1 MNQCNIRNLCNNR
14 TITKKHF
21 NNTTTPCTLSHSSG
35 MAVMTGYPTPIQY
48 FPYQEPINV
57 SENTNLRQ
65 LYKRS
70 YWNYSPNANIPN
82 KTTGEINDATSR
94 LHRIKSKNLGKT
106 VYKVGLPQDA
116 LISTK
121 SYDPSLVKTTIQR
134 VRNSI

>member
-1 MNQCNIRNLCNNR
+1 
-14 TITKKHF
+14 
-21 NNTTTPCTLSHSSG
+21 

-70 YWNYSPNANIPN
+70 YWNYSPTENVPN
-82 KTTGEINDATSR
+82 KSTGEINDATSR

>member
-1 MNQCNIRNLCNNR
+1 MNQCNIKNLCKNK
-14 TITKKHF
+14 TITKLNF
-21 NNTTTPCTLSHSSG
+21 NTKTAPCTLSHSSG

-48 FPYQEPINV
+48 FPSQEPINV
-57 SENTNLRQ
+57 SENSNLRQ

-70 YWNYSPNANIPN
+70 YWNYSPTANIPN

-106 VYKVGLPQDA
+106 VYKVGLPTDA

-121 SYDPSLVKTTIQR
+121 SYDKSLVNTRIQR